1 MPLPQNAR
9 VEFSVPHAEV
19 LKRVCLL
26 VSHAGHGVVLRALY
40 DGVPMVLVSW
50 GRDQPGVAARVEA

>member
-1 MPLPQNAR
+1 MLLPENGR

-26 VSHAGHGVVLRALY
+26 VSHAGHGVVLKAMSQAVERP
-40 DGVPMVLVSW
+40 GN
-50 GRDQPGVAARVEA
+50 DQLG

>member
-1 MPLPQNAR
+1 MLLPEHGR

-26 VSHAGHGVVLRALY
+26 VSHAGHEVVLKAMSQTVERS
-40 DGVPMVLVSW
+40 GN
-50 GRDQPGVAARVEA
+50 DQLG

>member
-1 MPLPQNAR
+1 MPLPENAR
-9 VEFSVPHAEV
+9 VEFSMPYAEV
-19 LKRVCLL
+19 LKCVCLL

-40 DGVPMVLVSW
+40 DGVSLELVSW